1 MSFLLFNSIIMFD
14 SPETRDMLWNVFT
27 SAFGGFSV
35 FLKPILLGLL
45 MILIFILVKMIIN
58 RAEKNKKVDKIKIN

>member
-1 MSFLLFNSIIMFD
+1 MSFLLFASIIMFD

-35 FLKPILLGLL
+35 FLKPIFLGLL
-45 MILIFILVKMIIN
+45 IIFIFILVKMIIN
-58 RAEKNKKVDKIKIN
+58 RSVKNKIKRSIK